1 MLDTLL
7 KIGKWQKEGMS
18 EWDPILEKPSVIY
31 ETKKGD
37 PINNYAIGIVFD
49 LDEMDVYPDKN
60 LLKEY
65 DEDRDP
71 EKFKLISTL
80 PGNNKAIYA
89 TVESGKINQLFKTF
103 FGKEDNDKAEYGELI
118 EAIDK
123 DFIQYQESEMYQLV
137 KDLIPLRNIFLEKI
151 WDEEKDKI
159 DYKRILNPIDLGRNE
174 KLILVYAA
182 IKSEKHGHTSP
193 IPVAEIEDYVS
204 FLRDKFLDES
214 EAELIERDKLCYAS
228 GQIQDDVTELD
239 LSNRYSLNKMFVA
252 ETKNYASTFDKKLF
266 EKNYQVSLENQ
277 VKLDIASTFLLEN
290 FNTKIADIEHVII
303 PQLKWSDN
311 PDLDLVLERLK
322 TSADLL
328 FSFKALKEVADDIEI
343 DVEGIYWLNFVGYDS
358 DRKYFKTTSIIKDVS
373 KFHFESVIEAF
384 EEVNWKFREL
394 KQAVDWDSAT
404 KNYGDVSFFNLNS
417 IYGLIPIR
425 KEKEKKNVAL
435 QLFKSILEQRSVEK
449 SQLFE
454 FFSELMLC
462 HYYERYNSY
471 TNIRK
476 YGKDYFGL
484 AIRDSVFKYLAF
496 IQVLKKLN
504 LINMEEQPQTTTAQ
518 ESAKEYE
525 RHIQDFFENMSFNDH
540 QKALFFLGRIL
551 NSVVYLQQGKNKT
564 VIDKINYNGMDRDD
578 IVRLR
583 IDLFEKAKQYNQTEK
598 VVFDDSRFGQHFDFE
613 NWNMNPQEAVF
624 FILTG
629 YSYGIVK
636 KQESNNQSN

>member
-7 KIGKWQKEGMS
+7 KIGEWQREGMS
-18 EWDPILEKPSVIY
+18 EWAPILEKPSVRY
-31 ETKKGD
+31 ETNGGD
-37 PINNYAIGIVFD
+37 PIKNYTIGIVFD
-49 LDEMDVYPDKN
+49 LDAMDVYPDKN

-65 DEDRDP
+65 DEDQDP
-71 EKFKLISTL
+71 KKFKLISTL

-103 FGKEDNDKAEYGELI
+103 FGKEKNNKADYGELI

-123 DFIQYQESEMYQLV
+123 DFHQYQESELYQLV
-137 KDLIPLRNIFLEKI
+137 KDLIPLRNFFLEKI
-151 WDEEKDKI
+151 RDEKKGKVDFKKI
-159 DYKRILNPIDLGRNE
+159 ISPIDLGNNE
-174 KLILVYAA
+174 KIILVYGA
-182 IKSEKHGHTSP
+182 IKSEKHGYPSP
-193 IPVAEIEDYVS
+193 TPIAEFQDYIA
-204 FLRDKFLDES
+204 FLRDKFLDNSVAES
-214 EAELIERDKLCYAS
+214 VQRDKLCYAS
-228 GQIQDDVTELD
+228 GLVQGDVTELD
-239 LSNRYSLNKMFVA
+239 LSTRYSLNKMFVT
-252 ETKNYASTFDKKLF
+252 ETKNYASTFDKDLF
-266 EKNYQVSLENQ
+266 SNNYQVSIENQ
-277 VKLDIASTFLLEN
+277 SKLDLASTFLLEN
-290 FNTKIADIEHVII
+290 YKTKIADLDHVII
-303 PQLKWSDN
+303 PQLKWSDD
-311 PDLDLVLERLK
+311 PDLDLILERLK

-328 FSFKALKEVADDIEI
+328 FSFKALSEVKADIEI
-343 DVEGIYWLNFVGYDS
+343 DVEGIYWLNFVAFES
-358 DRKYFKTTSIIKDVS
+358 DGNFFKTISIIKDVS
-373 KFHFESVIEAF
+373 NFHFQNVIESF
-384 EEVNWKFREL
+384 QEINWNFRRM
-394 KQAVDWDSAT
+394 KQAVDWEAAT
-404 KNYGDVSFFNLNS
+404 KNYGEVSFFNLNS

-435 QLFKSILEQRSVEK
+435 QLFKSILEQRPVEK

-484 AIRDSVFKYLAF
+484 AIRDCVFKYLAF

-504 LINMEEQPQTTTAQ
+504 LINMEEQSQKTTAK

-525 RHIQDFFENMSFNDH
+525 RQIQDFFEEMSFNNH

-583 IDLFEKAKQYNQTEK
+583 VDLFEKAKQYNSTEK
-598 VVFDDSRFGQHFDFE
+598 VIFDDSRFGQHFDFE

>member
-7 KIGKWQKEGMS
+7 KIGEWQSEGMT
-18 EWDPILEKPSVIY
+18 EWDPILEKPSVKY
-31 ETKKGD
+31 ETNSGA
-37 PINNYAIGIVFD
+37 PIKNYVIGIVFD
-49 LDEMDVYPDKN
+49 LDENNVYPSKD

-65 DEDRDP
+65 DEDQDP
-71 EKFKLISTL
+71 EYFKLISTL

-103 FGKEDNDKAEYGELI
+103 FGKPNNENVEFGELL

-123 DFIQYQESEMYQLV
+123 DFTQYQESKLYKLV
-137 KDLIPLRNIFLEKI
+137 QDLMPLRDIFLEKA
-151 WDEEKDKI
+151 WDDEKNKVDFRKI
-159 DYKRILNPIDLGRNE
+159 LDPIELARNE
-174 KLILVYAA
+174 NIVLAYAA
-182 IKSEKHGHTSP
+182 IKSEKHGYTSHT
-193 IPVAEIEDYVS
+193 PVTEIEDYIS
-204 FLRDKFLDES
+204 FLRDKFLDNS
-214 EAELIERDKLCYAS
+214 VAKSIERDKLCYAS
-228 GQIQDDVTELD
+228 GQVQNDVTELD
-239 LSNRYSLNKMFVA
+239 LSNRYSLNKMFVT
-252 ETKNYASTFDKKLF
+252 ETKNYASAFDKNLF
-266 EKNYQVSLENQ
+266 SNNYQVSLQDQ

-290 FNTKIADIEHVII
+290 FKARIADIEHVII

-311 PDLDLVLERLK
+311 PDLDLILEKLK

-328 FSFKALKEVADDIEI
+328 FSFKALHKVTSDIEI

-373 KFHFESVIEAF
+373 KFHFENVLAAF
-384 EEVNWKFREL
+384 EEINWDFREL
-394 KQAVDWDSAT
+394 KHAVDWDSAT
-404 KNYGDVSFFNLNS
+404 KNYGEVSFFNLNA

-425 KEKEKKNVAL
+425 KEKEKKNIAL
-435 QLFKSILEQRSVEK
+435 QLFKSILEQRKVEK

-496 IQVLKKLN
+496 IQVLNKLK
-504 LINMEEQPQTTTAQ
+504 LINMEEQTQTTTAK
-518 ESAKEYE
+518 ELAKEHE
-525 RHIQDFFENMSFNDH
+525 KQIQDFFNKMNFNGQ
-540 QKALFFLGRIL
+540 QKALFFLGRML
-551 NSVVYLQQGKNKT
+551 NSVVYLQKDKNKT

-583 IDLFEKAKQYNQTEK
+583 IDLFEKAKQYNSTEK
-598 VVFDDSRFGQHFDFE
+598 VVFDDSHF
-613 NWNMNPQEAVF
+613 
-624 FILTG
+624 
-629 YSYGIVK
+629 
-636 KQESNNQSN
+636 